1 MIKEL
6 DTVALTRELPEHI
19 LQAVDLGAVV
29 MVYASDGGGEAEYEV
44 EFVALDGKTL
54 ALVTLPATAIRPIRA
69 REIPHAREVA

>member
-6 DTVALTRELPEHI
+6 DTVALACDLPEQG
-19 LQAVDLGAVV
+19 LRAGDLGAVV
-29 MVYASDGGGEAEYEV
+29 VVYAAAGNEPAEYEV

-54 ALVTLPATAIRPIRA
+54 ALVTLPAAAVRLVRA